1 MERCD
6 LWVLLWLA
14 VVSRASVE
22 IEKSELSVEKLSC
35 DGDRSIRHETAR
47 TGVDGDG
54 FDIVMIP
61 HTRIFA
67 LFAYCLKTI
76 LKNTNRCI

>member
-61 HTRIFA
+61 HEDFCAFCVLPENYI
-67 LFAYCLKTI
+67 K
-76 LKNTNRCI
+76 KHQ